1 MAIYSLIN
9 LAITNSIRGLARIS
23 ESLMFMFTS
32 VDSLPCITLEKLN
45 RGLMRKIINNFSP
58 CDYPAKICCRLS
70 TSAWKRAL
78 LFPIS

>member
-1 MAIYSLIN
+1 MAISSLIN

-23 ESLMFMFTS
+23 ESLIFVFIP
-32 VDSLPCITLEKLN
+32 VDALPCITLEKLN
-45 RGLMRKIINNFSP
+45 QGLMRIIINNLSP
-58 CDYPAKICCRLS
+58 CDYPAKNCCRLS

>member
-1 MAIYSLIN
+1 MAISSLIN
-9 LAITNSIRGLARIS
+9 SAITNSIRGLARIS

-32 VDSLPCITLEKLN
+32 VDALPCITLNKLN
-45 RGLMRKIINNFSP
+45 RSLIRIDTNNMSP

-78 LFPIS
+78 LFPIG